1 MSNFDYKKYLVEN
14 KLTSNSRLNEDKQ
27 ELLDFIKANSK
38 EIAQAVRATNLK
50 NISSDSIG
58 DISATPLFIDYEMVS
73 STSAP
78 KATIEL
84 NGETFTIQDVV
95 SNPSMFLNKKVVF
108 QRNDAYYPEKRIIG
122 VIEDDSI
129 GFNEGPSSKG
139 SDISFSETPITDGE
153 ESGKVNVG
161 GKTIYYT
168 MYNV

>member
-1 MSNFDYKKYLVEN
+1 MLINVEKDSTETILNVGDNLVVNASFYEINKPLNPYTFNYKKYLVEN

-50 NISSDSIG
+50 NISSDIMG

-95 SNPSMFLNKKVVF
+95 SNPSMFLNKKVVHL
-108 QRNDAYYPEKRIIG
+108 
-122 VIEDDSI
+122 
-129 GFNEGPSSKG
+129 
-139 SDISFSETPITDGE
+139 
-153 ESGKVNVG
+153 
-161 GKTIYYT
+161 
-168 MYNV
+168 